1 VIEPLD
7 DMPDGVVGFR
17 ASGRV
22 SGEQYDELLAP
33 VLHEAVDRGDHIHAV
48 LEIGPEFEE
57 IDSGALLEDVS
68 TWDIEPVREAA
79 LGRLALIT
87 DVSWVSR
94 YVRMFGWAVPGDLK
108 VFSNAERD
116 AGVAWAA
123 ETVTRPA

>member
-1 VIEPLD
+1 
-7 DMPDGVVGFR
+7 MPDGVLGFR

-22 SGEQYDELLAP
+22 SGDQYAEVLAP
-33 VLHEAVDRGDHIHAV
+33 VLHDAVDRGDHIHAV
-48 LEIGPEFEE
+48 LEIGPEFEQ
-57 IDSGALLEDVS
+57 IDSGDLLDDVG

-108 VFSNAERD
+108 VFAFAERD
-116 AGVAWAA
+116 AGIAWAA
-123 ETVTRPA
+123 TRET